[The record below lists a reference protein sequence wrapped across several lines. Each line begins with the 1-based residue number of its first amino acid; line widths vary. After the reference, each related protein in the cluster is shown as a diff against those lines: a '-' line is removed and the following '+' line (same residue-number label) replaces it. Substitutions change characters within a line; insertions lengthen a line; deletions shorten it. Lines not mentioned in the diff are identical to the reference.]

1 MSTVLDV
8 NLVNNFRDEVKD
20 STIKALTG
28 YDSSGHLLHALTSRY
43 LKKVEE
49 YKKLSKQDIKKF
61 SQELLDEI
69 PDKPIQEEQGQSSIN
84 LNIFNIRLAQ
94 AIEELTQ
101 SINQPYDGVSSS
113 VYINYL
119 AKQEEYLAKRLAKFN
134 YEMNEYKEAI
144 SKDKITTRSTIS
156 NNYIDIKRLNLDMV
170 QHVQRTLLYH
180 LYKAIDLKPEY
191 YNIYDE
197 AGFIIL
203 CEIAYMKNSG
213 LLLIGS

>member
-69 PDKPIQEEQGQSSIN
+69 PDKQIQEEQGQSSIN

-94 AIEELTQ
+94 AIE
-101 SINQPYDGVSSS
+101 
-113 VYINYL
+113 
-119 AKQEEYLAKRLAKFN
+119 
-134 YEMNEYKEAI
+134 
-144 SKDKITTRSTIS
+144 
-156 NNYIDIKRLNLDMV
+156 
-170 QHVQRTLLYH
+170 
-180 LYKAIDLKPEY
+180 
-191 YNIYDE
+191 
-197 AGFIIL
+197 
-203 CEIAYMKNSG
+203 
-213 LLLIGS
+213 